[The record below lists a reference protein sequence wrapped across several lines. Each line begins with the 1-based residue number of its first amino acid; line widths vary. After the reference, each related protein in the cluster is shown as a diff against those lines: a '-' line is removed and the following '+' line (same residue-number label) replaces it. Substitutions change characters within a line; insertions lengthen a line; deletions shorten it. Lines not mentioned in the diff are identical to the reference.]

1 MKQLLGIIA
10 DDLTGANDSGVQ
22 LIEKGINT
30 SVYFDIPKQQD
41 HLDSGIVIDTNSRA
55 LSRNEAATATKQAGE
70 FLKQA
75 GYVTIYKKMDS
86 TLRGHIGTE
95 LQALY
100 ETFQPEFVF
109 IAPAFPALGRTT
121 RDGIHYVRGEKITD
135 TEVSKDPKHPVSEA
149 FIPSLIEKEIG
160 RSVGLLTKSDIEGNP
175 SVFQDKIDEFRENGT
190 NFIVCDAET
199 EEDLK
204 QAAEKMDCITDEIIW
219 SGSAGL
225 AEVLPEVLGISQI
238 IGNRPIEFT
247 GQVMTVCGSLS
258 GVTQNQVKFAIEQPG
273 VKAMVLDTMRIFS
286 KNWNAYCRE
295 FIKECLN
302 GLKENNDIVLYVPSN
317 DQIRVQVKQVG
328 KKLNLTDNEIG
339 EWISGA
345 IGKIVAE
352 ITEVNKQLTGLVLIG
367 GDTAKDTSSHLGGIG
382 FSLIKQ
388 VEDGIPLGTLIGSD
402 REFNIV
408 TKAGSFGKENSV
420 YHAMQALKGASTN
433 E

>member
-1 MKQLLGIIA
+1 MNQLIGIIA

-41 HLDSGIVIDTNSRA
+41 NLDSGIVIDTNSRA
-55 LSRNEAATATKQAGE
+55 LSKDEASAVTKKAGE

-75 GYVTIYKKMDS
+75 GYLTIYKKMDS

-100 ETFQPEFVF
+100 ETFNPEFVF
-109 IAPAFPALGRTT
+109 IAPAFPSMKRTT
-121 RDGIHYVRGEKITD
+121 KYGIHYVRGEKITD
-135 TEVSKDPKHPVSEA
+135 TEVSKDPKHPVTEA

-160 RSVGLLTKSDIEGNP
+160 RSVGLLTKADIEESP
-175 SVFQDKIDEFRENGT
+175 SIFQGKIAGFRENGI

-199 EEDLK
+199 QEDL
-204 QAAEKMDCITDEIIW
+204 QEAAQKMASVSKKVIW

-225 AEVLPEVLGISQI
+225 AEVLPDALGISQTI
-238 IGNRPIEFT
+238 DQRPISFT
-247 GQVMTVCGSLS
+247 NQVITVCGSLS
-258 GVTQNQVKFAIEQPG
+258 SVTQNQVQFAIEQTG
-273 VKAMVLDTMRIFS
+273 VKAMELDTMLIFS
-286 KNWNAYCRE
+286 NNWEAHCQA
-295 FIKECLN
+295 FTKECLN
-302 GLKENNDIVLYVPSN
+302 GLNEGNDIVLYVPSN
-317 DQIRVQVKQVG
+317 DQIRAQVKQIG
-328 KKLNLTDNEIG
+328 KELSLTDNQIG
-339 EWISGA
+339 ERISGG
-345 IGKIVAE
+345 IGEIVASIAE
-352 ITEVNKQLTGLVLIG
+352 INKHLTGLVLTG

-402 REFNIV
+402 REFTIV
-408 TKAGSFGKENSV
+408 TKAGSFGKENSI
-420 YHAMQALKGASTN
+420 YHAMQALKGANTN